1 MSTSP
6 VTRKDWEAPGVCCL
20 SQGRAGNAWV
30 YRLDTPDG
38 QVVIKDFRKSPWWIR
53 WTWGRW
59 MVGHEYRLMKCLT
72 GLDGVP
78 QKVFRVDKYAF
89 GMEFLKGITI
99 SDYNMRAREEVR
111 RKIPEAFLA
120 EPLPLS
126 YFRALERLVW
136 AMHRRGVTHLDTR
149 NAKNVLILPGFKP
162 ALIDFQSGVYLR
174 KWYPRWF
181 RKILLLADLSSVYK
195 HYYRMC
201 VVNTGDLATGPDAFP
216 ESRAKLFVAHLKLRK
231 LWMLKGYTFIS
242 VRKPKD
248 FEALLMSRYGAETER
263 NS

>member
-1 MSTSP
+1 M
-6 VTRKDWEAPGVCCL
+6 
-20 SQGRAGNAWV
+20 
-30 YRLDTPDG
+30 
-38 QVVIKDFRKSPWWIR
+38 
-53 WTWGRW
+53 
-59 MVGHEYRLMKCLT
+59 
-72 GLDGVP
+72 
-78 QKVFRVDKYAF
+78 
-89 GMEFLKGITI
+89 
-99 SDYNMRAREEVR
+99 
-111 RKIPEAFLA
+111 
-120 EPLPLS
+120 
-126 YFRALERLVW
+126 
-136 AMHRRGVTHLDTR
+136 
-149 NAKNVLILPGFKP
+149 
-162 ALIDFQSGVYLR
+162 R

-248 FEALLMSRYGAETER
+248 FEVLLMSRYGAETER